1 MQELLGEM
9 ERGRSAQQENYWL
22 IQYQKLLDSKP
33 AGVLEAEKNM
43 DPQVKIIR
51 ALFGILKMT

>member
-43 DPQVKIIR
+43 DPQVKKTS
-51 ALFGILKMT
+51 ALFDILKMS